1 MCDHYQQEFL
11 YWVMEELSILL
22 KGNQTKNFSFK
33 GSNTNTSKQAGDL
46 FVYMCRNQIFSKKI
60 RSPYVFLILIVD

>member
-1 MCDHYQQEFL
+1 MRPDPCQQEFL

-22 KGNQTKNFSFK
+22 KINQIKNSFK
-33 GSNTNTSKQAGDL
+33 CSNTNMSKQAGDL

-60 RSPYVFLILIVD
+60 ESSYVFLILIVD